1 MFQIDNHQ
9 KKSLKGGQLLLL
21 ETMSRFCQREHNRER
36 HDSQIRCHPM
46 DEKPKAIWLIRNL
59 MWLIT
64 MLTLRKYFMLSALR
78 PVPPIQALLQ
88 LLFRNKYTLQWHY
101 TWSIFLDGKFENN
114 GQQENLPTNAPLSS
128 VDQCFNLN
136 LEKIA
141 KSLFNDD
148 GKNSPKTFS
157 WSKLMIAKCSL
168 LVCEGGSLLATPTSR
183 IFQAAHAIVSGP
195 RAVVWQLQSKKILSG
210 VEQ

>member
-46 DEKPKAIWLIRNL
+46 DEKPKEIWLIRNL

-88 LLFRNKYTLQWHY
+88 LLFRNKYTPKHLAEANWWLLSALCSCVKEAAYLQRLLQESFKQHTQLSLVQGLSFDNYNPKKYYQEWNSNFMLSVVTYCCSSNYHNMATCTTAGY
-101 TWSIFLDGKFENN
+101 ESATRIQEIF
-114 GQQENLPTNAPLSS
+114 S
-128 VDQCFNLN
+128 
-136 LEKIA
+136 
-141 KSLFNDD
+141 
-148 GKNSPKTFS
+148 
-157 WSKLMIAKCSL
+157 
-168 LVCEGGSLLATPTSR
+168 
-183 IFQAAHAIVSGP
+183 
-195 RAVVWQLQSKKILSG
+195 
-210 VEQ
+210 